1 MTFDQLPYILF
12 FTTISCKD
20 AIFMLWTQ
28 RCGDGRTRFYRKHDE
43 IVKIVK
49 IVRKCQKKKIKVQ
62 KARRRHQ
69 KRFERDPR
77 GPKMRQNKQQ
87 CRSDQKK
94 TKKKVP
100 EDICR
105 GPKRRIW
112 ASNFASWMTLDRFSK
127 HLHIS
132 PKNMYKS
139 NILEVSAARSATAA
153 SSSIHKQRHESASN
167 CSHSVGAKRMMAHRF
182 HEHQSGTALTSG
194 QTQRHT
200 WTCRQTRRHEHW

>member
-1 MTFDQLPYILF
+1 M
-12 FTTISCKD
+12 
-20 AIFMLWTQ
+20 Q
-28 RCGDGRTRFYRKHDE
+28 RCNIYVVNTALWRWEDQILPKTWWNRENCENRSKMPKKENKGPEGPKE
-43 IVKIVK
+43 AP
-49 IVRKCQKKKIKVQ
+49 KKIWKRSTRAQNASEQATMQ
-62 KARRRHQ
+62 KW
-69 KRFERDPR
+69 
-77 GPKMRQNKQQ
+77 
-87 CRSDQKK
+87 QKK

-132 PKNMYKS
+132 PKNIYKS